1 MSDRAAP
8 ARNGFDDGLATT
20 LLVCLV
26 YPIGPAATIL
36 MPMIV
41 GGLVDG
47 YGFSEQQAGNVAAAE
62 GMGLVVASVVATLW
76 IRRVSWTRALLGSF
90 AAYAA
95 INLASVGIAGHDA
108 LLAVRFLAG
117 AAGGNLF
124 AVTVAALGDNRA
136 PDRAFGLAQA
146 VQGVMMLAGFLA
158 APALLAA
165 GGVGALYGFLAG
177 LSALTLVALR
187 GFPAADRHGAPG
199 AGAPAGGAGHAGLI
213 WFGLAASVA
222 YFVAVFGFWGF
233 VERIGQAGGL
243 PPETIGLALG
253 ASQVSGIAGGLAAA
267 AASDRYGRY
276 GPLLL
281 VLAGQS
287 AAVFA
292 VAGEF
297 GVAAYFF
304 SAGAFQALFIV
315 AVSYQMG
322 AIALLDTRGRFLVLM
337 TAAQGLG
344 AAIGPAVAAGLIG
357 PGDDYGGIVRM
368 AAALVLAST
377 LAFLWIIRASR
388 DSRLDSPGGPTNPER
403 AGI

>member
-1 MSDRAAP
+1 MANPRP
-8 ARNGFDDGLATT
+8 FDDGLAGT

-41 GGLVDG
+41 GGLIDG
-47 YGFSEQQAGNVAAAE
+47 YGYDGQQAGNVAAAE
-62 GMGLVVASVVATLW
+62 GMGLVVASVLATFW
-76 IRRVSWTRALLGSF
+76 IRRVAWTRALL
-90 AAYAA
+90 
-95 INLASVGIAGHDA
+95 ASVLLYAGLNVASMGIEGYGA

-158 APALLAA
+158 APSLLAA
-165 GGVGALYGFLAG
+165 GGVGAMYGFLAA
-177 LSALTLVALR
+177 LSAIVLVALPR
-187 GFPAADRHGAPG
+187 YPAAGRLG
-199 AGAPAGGAGHAGLI
+199 AGGPGPAAQGPRHHGLI
-213 WFGLAASVA
+213 WFGLGASVA
-222 YFVAVFGFWGF
+222 YFVGVFGFWGF
-233 VERIGQAGGL
+233 IERIGQSAGL
-243 PPETIGLALG
+243 SPETIGLALG
-253 ASQVSGIAGGLAAA
+253 LSQVTGIAGGLAAA
-267 AASDRYGRY
+267 AASDRFGRY
-276 GPLLL
+276 LPLVI
-281 VLAGQS
+281 VLAGQW

-292 VAGEF
+292 VLGEF
-297 GVAAYFF
+297 GVTAYFF
-304 SAGAFQALFIV
+304 CAGAFQALFIV

-357 PGDDYGGIVRM
+357 PGEDYGGIVRM
-368 AAALVLAST
+368 AAGLVLAST
-377 LAFLWIIRASR
+377 LAFLWIIRR
-388 DSRLDSPGGPTNPER
+388 SPRP
-403 AGI
+403 AG